1 MRHADNLRME
11 GSFEGLKSE
20 MHEAHQATRGERAV
34 VKRRQ
39 DNLKMEGNM
48 QFESTTKSAAKA
60 INKVNFS
67 RTNRSRDVQS
77 SIVIGED
84 TSSVS
89 KAIQQKEQERSVTS
103 VVGSTVDK
111 SSIRQQTASEG
122 VATTVVQSKSQEATI
137 SAMNTDKFASSLRET
152 SGVQIGAQKDISV
165 IGDHQQRRVSAS
177 YQQQQQQQQQRSSIS
192 SARYYEQQSGVA
204 AADAYQRWSSSAQSE
219 YRQQQQ
225 VQQQQQQQQ
234 QHWSQQQHTY
244 QVANMNSMVLR
255 YPHFNLNV
263 NIR

>member
-48 QFESTTKSAAKA
+48 QFESTTKSAANA

-103 VVGSTVDK
+103 VVGATIDK
-111 SSIRQQTASEG
+111 STIRQQTASEG

-137 SAMNTDKFASSLRET
+137 SALNTDKFASSLRET
-152 SGVQIGAQKDISV
+152 SGVQIGAQKEISV

-177 YQQQQQQQQQRSSIS
+177 YQQQQQQQQQQRSSIS

-225 VQQQQQQQQ
+225 VQQQQQ
-234 QHWSQQQHTY
+234 HWSQQQQTY
-244 QVANMNSMVLR
+244 QVN
-255 YPHFNLNV
+255 
-263 NIR
+263 

>member
-1 MRHADNLRME
+1 ME

-48 QFESTTKSAAKA
+48 QFESTTKSAANA

-84 TSSVS
+84 TASVS
-89 KAIQQKEQERSVTS
+89 KAIQQKELERSVTS
-103 VVGSTVDK
+103 VKGSTIDK

-137 SAMNTDKFASSLRET
+137 SALNTDKFASSLRET

-177 YQQQQQQQQQRSSIS
+177 YQQQQQQQQQQRSSIS
-192 SARYYEQQSGVA
+192 SARYYEQQSGIA
-204 AADAYQRWSSSAQSE
+204 ASDAYQRWSSSAQSE

-225 VQQQQQQQQ
+225 QQTQQQQ
-234 QHWSQQQHTY
+234 QHWSQQQNTY
-244 QVANMNSMVLR
+244 QVTYINDFRLR
-255 YPHFNLNV
+255 SGAFKQAFQ
-263 NIR
+263 

>member
-48 QFESTTKSAAKA
+48 QFESTTKSAANA

-84 TSSVS
+84 TASVS
-89 KAIQQKEQERSVTS
+89 KAIQQKELERSVTS
-103 VVGSTVDK
+103 VKGSTIDK

-137 SAMNTDKFASSLRET
+137 SALNTDKFASSLRET

-177 YQQQQQQQQQRSSIS
+177 YQQQQQQQQQQRSSIS

-204 AADAYQRWSSSAQSE
+204 ASDAYQRWSSSAQSE

-225 VQQQQQQQQ
+225 TQQQQ
-234 QHWSQQQHTY
+234 QHWSQQQNTY
-244 QVANMNSMVLR
+244 QVTYINGLR
-255 YPHFNLNV
+255 LRSGAFKQLFQ
-263 NIR
+263 